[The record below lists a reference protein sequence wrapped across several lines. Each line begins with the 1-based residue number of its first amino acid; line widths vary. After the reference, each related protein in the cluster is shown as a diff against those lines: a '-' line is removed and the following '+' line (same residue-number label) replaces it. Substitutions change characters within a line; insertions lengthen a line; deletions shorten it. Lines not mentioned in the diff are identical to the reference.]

1 MAESDKFW
9 DKTAARYA
17 KSPVSDEA
25 TYQKKLAET
34 QRLFTPNMRILE
46 FGCGTGTTAVH
57 HAPHVQHID
66 AIDISENML
75 EIGRG
80 KAREAG
86 IENIKFTRGTLTEFN
101 ADGASL
107 DAVLGLNVIHL
118 LPDRQAVVAEV
129 AGEGVD
135 DRRCSALAPV
145 CSASAPS
152 AWRSP
157 RSNISRN
164 RRSRVQERPRPACRL
179 RRPLDLRRLL
189 PSPTYLCL
197 RCRPCP
203 RRAHPLKIRPPWRP
217 IRARRLFSFG
227 R

>member
-9 DKTAARYA
+9 DKTARRYA

-25 TYQKKLAET
+25 TYQRKLAET
-34 QRLFTPNMRILE
+34 QSFFSPNMRIVE

-86 IENIKFTRGTLTEFN
+86 VDNITFTRGTLTEFN
-101 ADGASL
+101 ADTASF

-118 LPDRQAVVAEV
+118 LPDRQATIAEV
-129 AGEGVD
+129 VRILKPGGIFVSSTVCLGHSYLRFIKLAVPLGKLLGLMPDVFILTEAELASEVTSAGFV
-135 DRRCSALAPV
+135 
-145 CSASAPS
+145 
-152 AWRSP
+152 
-157 RSNISRN
+157 I
-164 RRSRVQERPRPACRL
+164 ERQWHHGKNGIAVFMV
-179 RRPLDLRRLL
+179 
-189 PSPTYLCL
+189 
-197 RCRPCP
+197 
-203 RRAHPLKIRPPWRP
+203 
-217 IRARRLFSFG
+217 ARKV
-227 R
+227 